1 MMFFRDEQSWVFQG
15 QRETE
20 ERIAQ
25 SRTQHWFV
33 KNVYMMMMMM
43 MMMMVM
49 MMMIMMMMMMMMM
62 MMLMMMMGLT
72 HIIRRG
78 MFV

>member
-1 MMFFRDEQSWVFQG
+1 MNKKKKLTNNIYHLTNDILPGDEQSWVFQG

-33 KNVYMMMMMM
+33 KNVDIYDDDKRWWS
-43 MMMMVM
+43 VKKSE
-49 MMMIMMMMMMMMM
+49 
-62 MMLMMMMGLT
+62 
-72 HIIRRG
+72 
-78 MFV
+78 